1 MYESFY
7 GLKEKPFSI
16 QPDPDFLYMGKR
28 HALAYTMLEYAIH
41 NRAGFTVI
49 CGDIGCGKTTLIRR
63 LLNELGDAV
72 CVGMVTN
79 THPDLT
85 DLTEWIMLAYGQPY
99 DGLSPVARYDAF
111 QRFLIGEYGKGRR
124 VMLIVDEAQNLS
136 PPAMESLRMLSNI
149 NADKDQLL
157 QVILVGQPQ
166 LRDLLKRPE
175 LQQFA
180 QRVAADFFIPPLNS
194 VEVGDYI
201 DHRLKVAGRDRQLF
215 TPLATAKIA
224 RAAGGIPRSI
234 NILCDMALV
243 YGFAADA
250 RLIDVHII
258 EDVLRD
264 RSHFG
269 VLGDINFHHSQS
281 GDLRSGDS
289 QLGDSQFRDS
299 TPP

>member
-1 MYESFY
+1 MYEAFY
-7 GLKEKPFSI
+7 GLREKPFSI

-63 LLNELGDAV
+63 LLNELGSGV
-72 CVGMVTN
+72 SVGLVTN
-79 THPDLT
+79 THPDLA
-85 DLTEWIMLAYGQPY
+85 DLTEWIMLAFGQPY

-111 QRFLIGEYGKGRR
+111 QRFLISEYGKGRR
-124 VMLIVDEAQNLS
+124 VVLIVDEAQNLS
-136 PPAMESLRMLSNI
+136 APAMESLRMLSNI

-180 QRVAADFFIPPLNS
+180 QRVAADFFIPPLNT

-201 DHRLKVAGRDRQLF
+201 DHRLKVAGRERQLF
-215 TPLATAKIA
+215 TPLATSKIA
-224 RAAGGIPRSI
+224 RAARGIPRSI

-243 YGFAADA
+243 YGYAAEA

-258 EDVLRD
+258 DDVIRD
-264 RSHFG
+264 RSQYG
-269 VLGDINFHHSQS
+269 VLGDINFQNSQT
-281 GDLRSGDS
+281 
-289 QLGDSQFRDS
+289 GDSQFGDS
-299 TPP
+299 QFKDSLPPQKA